1 MASTTDPVVYNDVE
15 LTKKAQQTL
24 RALQDIGGE
33 GTTGEIQE
41 HTPFPNRQSVHHQM
55 DARLTPAG
63 LVELAGTRESPGAA
77 FDANVWRLTDDGW
90 AFLREN
96 RERLATNLN
105 LELLTERFDRLAK
118 SIQSVFGR
126 VHDVEQR
133 QHDLEEQH
141 AEHTRRTN
149 KQYRHLHGTKLDD
162 DDDGYRALLATV
174 RHLTERVETLEAELG
189 RVDGEIEDVEG
200 GVNGVYL
207 EVLEKAD
214 ASRTATGE
222 LDERVHRIEEALE
235 ERGGWFARF
244 RP

>member
-1 MASTTDPVVYNDVE
+1 MSSTTDPVVYNDVE

-33 GTTGEIQE
+33 GTTGEIQA

-55 DARLTPAG
+55 DARLTVAG
-63 LVELAGTRESPGAA
+63 LVERAGKRENPGAT
-77 FDANVWRLTDDGW
+77 FDANVWRITKDGW

-105 LELLTERFDRLAK
+105 LELLTGRFERLAK
-118 SIQSVFGR
+118 RLQTIFGR
-126 VHDVEQR
+126 VHDVER
-133 QHDLEEQH
+133 GHRDLEAQYEEH
-141 AEHTRRTN
+141 ARRTDT
-149 KQYRHLHGTKLDD
+149 QYRHLQRTKLDVD
-162 DDDGYRALLATV
+162 DDSYRRLQQTV
-174 RHLTERVETLEAELG
+174 RHLTNRVEELEEELA

-200 GVNGVYL
+200 GVNGVHL

-214 ASRTATGE
+214 ESRTARADLG
-222 LDERVHRIEEALE
+222 ERVHRVEDALE

-244 RP
+244 RS